1 MRRILFREASLMSSM
16 AELVHDIIPQTT
28 NLQTVPERI
37 EWVNIQ
43 KCSNGLL
50 FVYCTR

>member
-1 MRRILFREASLMSSM
+1 MSSM
-16 AELVHDIIPQTT
+16 AELVHDIIPQST
-28 NLQTVPERI
+28 NPQTVPERI

-50 FVYCTR
+50 YIALFVEYKFLVFNF